1 MKSTIEDTEKKLP
14 RLEKLE
20 MGKLDL
26 RKSLTKLK
34 LHSKEAE
41 PEENMEDQ
49 GQAVI
54 TKTCKNCLNSCKI
67 KVHQSLYE
75 NSRVNCPDY
84 KAKPIKLSF

>member
-26 RKSLTKLK
+26 RKSLAKLK

-41 PEENMEDQ
+41 PEENMEDAKDLEVYD
-49 GQAVI
+49 GD
-54 TKTCKNCLNSCKI
+54 SCTM
-67 KVHQSLYE
+67 
-75 NSRVNCPDY
+75 
-84 KAKPIKLSF
+84 

>member
-26 RKSLTKLK
+26 RKSLAKLK

-49 GQAVI
+49 GQSVI
-54 TKTCKNCLNSCKI
+54 TKTCKNCTKSCKI
-67 KVHQSLYE
+67 KVHKDLYE
-75 NSRVNCPDY
+75 NSSVNCMDY
-84 KAKPIKLSF
+84 KAKPIKLTF